1 MLIIFTPT
9 RVIKNWALYPYSTG
23 KNAIKYEFETD
34 EKADQFIEK
43 NYNEQQRDMFVPYP
57 LPRASKN
64 KPSMFIDKPN
74 LQKTLEE
81 ASPEKIQAV
90 EEKSRTEKL
99 EIAVKLNSIDL
110 IKEKEIWLDTID
122 SANSQRTYRN
132 GIDKFLKYCESHDL
146 KPMLFSPDDVRV
158 FVNWLKTNGTTT
170 PTVRSVISSC
180 KKLFAILLETIPTYP
195 NPFNQKGILPR
206 KDKRVKELLVPDQN
220 DFDRVLD
227 YFQKE
232 EKLIPYTAI
241 KLIAKHGMR
250 IGAFQKMKVR
260 EKKAIT
266 ESKGGKHSFMFDDE
280 DITLLKACPLNEYTA
295 EQLGGIVNYHL
306 EKAYE
311 KGVTREKYSVHDLRH
326 YFATDFYTK
335 NKDTN
340 PNSVIL
346 ELSKKLGHKSIF
358 TTEVYLESLK
368 KESL

>member
-1 MLIIFTPT
+1 M
-9 RVIKNWALYPYSTG
+9 NEALYPYSTG
-23 KNAIKYEFETD
+23 KNAIKIEFETE
-34 EKADQFIEK
+34 EKADQYIAEH
-43 NYNEQQRDMFVPYP
+43 YTEQQRDFFIHYYYQ
-57 LPRASKN
+57 RASKN

-74 LQKTLEE
+74 LQKTLED

-90 EEKSRTEKL
+90 EEKSRAEKL

-110 IKEKEIWLDTID
+110 IKEKEIWLGTID
-122 SANSQRTYRN
+122 SVNSRRTYRN
-132 GIDKFLKYCESHDL
+132 GIDKFQKYCESNYF
-146 KPMLFSPDDVRV
+146 KPMLLSPDDVRG
-158 FVNWLKTNGTTT
+158 FVNWLKTNGATT

-180 KKLFAILLETIPTYP
+180 KKLFYSLLENIPAHP
-195 NPFNQKGILPR
+195 NPFNQRGILPR
-206 KDKRVKELLVPDQN
+206 KDKRVKPLLVPDQN
-220 DFDRVLD
+220 DLVRVLD

-241 KLIAKHGMR
+241 KLIGKYGMR

-260 EKKAIT
+260 EKKAVT

-280 DITLLKACPLNEYTA
+280 DITLLKACSLNEYTA

-306 EKAYE
+306 EKAYK
-311 KGVTREKYSVHDLRH
+311 KGVTREKYSVHDFRH